1 MAGSNDFTG
10 QNIQDTYQRVLQISS
25 SSQLADGTGS
35 LIPFLN
41 VSSSYALT
49 ASIEITKEIS
59 SSNADSAS
67 LVMLSTQPNITSLGT
82 LTELNVNGNIT
93 ASNNISASGTIISSN
108 LSGTNTGDQDLSNL
122 VTNDQTASFAV
133 TGSDVIFGN
142 ITASGDISAS
152 GNGYFSTQFYIDNV
166 RTIYRTSTITTFGSS
181 DRIFQASGTNIK
193 LPSPVTAS
201 IISASG
207 NIHSSNLI
215 IKDSSKIG
223 TANGINNQ
231 DTYIQLVDND
241 NQIIISSDGDET
253 VQIQSGVVG
262 IGGAPGATNPLT
274 VYGNISSSGE
284 IIGRIDGGSF

>member
-41 VSSSYALT
+41 VSASYAFT

-152 GNGYFSTQFYIDNV
+152 GN
-166 RTIYRTSTITTFGSS
+166 
-181 DRIFQASGTNIK
+181 
-193 LPSPVTAS
+193 
-201 IISASG
+201 
-207 NIHSSNLI
+207 IHSSNLI
-215 IKDSSKIG
+215 IKDSSK
-223 TANGINNQ
+223 NWNC
-231 DTYIQLVDND
+231 
-241 NQIIISSDGDET
+241 
-253 VQIQSGVVG
+253 
-262 IGGAPGATNPLT
+262 
-274 VYGNISSSGE
+274 
-284 IIGRIDGGSF
+284 